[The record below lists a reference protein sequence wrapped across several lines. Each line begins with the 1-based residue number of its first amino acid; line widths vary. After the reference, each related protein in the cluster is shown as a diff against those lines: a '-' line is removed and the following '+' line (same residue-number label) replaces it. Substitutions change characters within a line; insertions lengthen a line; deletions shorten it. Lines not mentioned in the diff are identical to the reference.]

1 MFLGVAPRGSAHAG
15 FFSSMVRFFTGDVPD
30 ASASDDVKTPAAAA
44 VALPL
49 LGSSHTAQ
57 RTQLG
62 TGGQADVALP
72 LLTTQDSALVASRNP
87 AGTLPSSSLDQIV
100 VYTVLPGD
108 TPGFIA
114 DRFGITLNT
123 LLWANNIRSSSMIH
137 VGDQLV
143 ILPVSGVQYD
153 VKKGDT
159 IESIAKQF
167 KGDADEILGFNGLP
181 VGESLAVGT
190 TIIIPDGEFASPPAS
205 VSGGTVASRFS
216 GLPDFIG
223 YFLRPIIGGRNVR
236 STKANPHG
244 IHGYN
249 GVDLATSLGSPV
261 VASAD
266 GLVILSRYTVPA
278 RWNGGYGNYIVVA
291 HPNGTQTLYA
301 HLYKVFVG
309 AGEHVAQGITVGLV
323 GSTGNSTGPHVH
335 FEIRGAKNPF

>member
-1 MFLGVAPRGSAHAG
+1 M
-15 FFSSMVRFFTGDVPD
+15 RFFTGDTVD
-30 ASASDDVKTPAAAA
+30 ASTGDDVKTPAAAA

-62 TGGQADVALP
+62 TGGQADAELP

-108 TPGFIA
+108 TPGSIA

-123 LLWANNIRSSSMIH
+123 LLWANNIRNANMIH
-137 VGDQLV
+137 AGDQLV

-181 VGESLAVGT
+181 VGEPLAVGT
-190 TIIIPDGEFASPPAS
+190 TIIIPDGEFATPSAPTS
-205 VSGGTVASRFS
+205 IQTGKTASRFS
-216 GLPDFIG
+216 GWPDLVD
-223 YFLRPIIGGRNVR
+223 YYLRPIVGGRNVR

-249 GVDLATSLGSPV
+249 GVDLATAKLSPV
-261 VASAD
+261 MASAD
-266 GLVILSRYTVPA
+266 GLVILSRYAVPA

-291 HPNGTQTLYA
+291 HPNGTQTLYG
-301 HLYKVFVG
+301 HLYKVFAD
-309 AGEHVAQGITVGLV
+309 AGEHVAQGATIGLV